1 MSDSAEIGKRFL
13 SEIKK
18 TKLKISQYEE
28 MTQPVAPDNAI
39 GRVSRMDAINNK
51 GVMEA
56 ALRKARERLDGLNRH
71 YEKLNTADFGRCLKC
86 QNEIPLERIF
96 MAPQSSFCVNCARK

>member
-1 MSDSAEIGKRFL
+1 MEVDQIGERFL
-13 SEIKK
+13 LEIEK
-18 TKLKISQYEE
+18 TRAKIAQYEE
-28 MTQPVAPDNAI
+28 MTQPIAPDNAI

-56 ALRKARERLDGLNRH
+56 ALRKARERLEGLNRH
-71 YEKLNTADFGRCLKC
+71 YEKLQTPKFGLCVKC
-86 QNEIPLERIF
+86 QNEIPIERIF

>member
-1 MSDSAEIGKRFL
+1 MLNKDWHDRFL
-13 SEIKK
+13 LEIRNTEKK
-18 TKLKISQYEE
+18 IAQYED
-28 MTQPVAPDNAI
+28 MTQPIAPDNAI

-56 ALRKARERLDGLNRH
+56 ALRKARERLEGLKRH
-71 YEKLNTADFGRCLKC
+71 FDKLSTPDFARCVKC
-86 QNEIPLERIF
+86 STEIPIERIF

>member
-1 MSDSAEIGKRFL
+1 MDIDQVQERFLQEIGKTR
-13 SEIKK
+13 KK
-18 TKLKISQYEE
+18 IAQYEE
-28 MTQPVAPDNAI
+28 MTQPIAPDNAI

-56 ALRKARERLDGLNRH
+56 ALRKARERLEGLNRH
-71 YEKLNTADFGRCLKC
+71 YEKLRTAEFGICVKC

>member
-1 MSDSAEIGKRFL
+1 MNLAEIREKFKT
-13 SEIKK
+13 EIQK
-18 TKLKISQYEE
+18 TEDKIDRYKE
-28 MTQPVAPDNAI
+28 MSAPVAPDNAI

-56 ALRKARERLDGLNRH
+56 ALRKAKERLNGLKRH
-71 YEKLNTADFGRCLKC
+71 FDKLESADFALCVKC
-86 QNEIPLERIF
+86 KDQIPIERIF